1 MINNYNP
8 TPEFPVL
15 ARDLHAEL
23 GVRTGYA
30 TWFKRHGSSKF
41 LEWLDYTV
49 IESDLSTTGRPRTDH
64 LLTTG
69 MATAITRMT
78 PKPVEVSQQVKAK
91 AHAHA
96 AESSVTGSELVK
108 ITVGEPRVSTLDIA
122 KYSENTHAKVLQ
134 LVGTHA
140 ESLTT
145 FGQLDFESRAG
156 YNNAVVRHAMLNE
169 PQATLLITFMRN
181 TKKVIEFK
189 RELVKQFYEMKEILW
204 TLKGPAP
211 AEPKSLTERT
221 LELIKDLSSEIE
233 KQEVIIDDMAPLAAQ
248 ASTFNAAHGNV
259 GKQEF
264 ARSVVSWSAET
275 KHSINAIQV
284 YAFLNEVL
292 GIFVAKGRKDAGQA
306 TLTAVR
312 SGYAVT
318 RSGTNNITGH
328 AWTQGMLTPKGVEY
342 VWKRIHKHLN
352 QGKSLDQH

>member
-30 TWFKRHGSSKF
+30 TWFKRHGSTKF

-78 PKPVEVSQQVKAK
+78 PKTVGVSQQVKEK
-91 AHAHA
+91 ARVAD
-96 AESSVTGSELVK
+96 SSVTGSELVK

-122 KYSENTHAKVLQ
+122 KYSDNTHKVVLN
-134 LVGTHA
+134 LLNVHKGSL
-140 ESLTT
+140 ES
-145 FGQLDFESRAG
+145 FGQVPFEKAPG
-156 YNNAVVRHAMLNE
+156 YNNAVVRHALLNE

-233 KQEVIIDDMAPLAAQ
+233 KQEVIIGDMAPLAAQ

-275 KHSINAIQV
+275 EHSINAIQV

-312 SGYAVT
+312 NGYAVT